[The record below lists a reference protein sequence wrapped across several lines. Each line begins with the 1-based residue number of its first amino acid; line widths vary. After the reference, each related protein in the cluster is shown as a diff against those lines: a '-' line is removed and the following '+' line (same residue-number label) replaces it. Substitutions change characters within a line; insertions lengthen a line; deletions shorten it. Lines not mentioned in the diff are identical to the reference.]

1 MTPRDIE
8 AYKKELMKLYS
19 KGQPESELKDAEKNN
34 TEEVN
39 SVDSPKEED
48 RGEEKKQKVA
58 ESPVNDGNTQQDNEI
73 SAEKDAETVTEG
85 ETPSEEQ
92 EYENTEE
99 KEYDDTAYDE
109 GEHDTSYFPYTGD
122 AEEANLEGIISTS
135 ELPDIDEFS
144 ESSLAP
150 QESLG
155 DSSGFIVVNVRTGHE
170 ASPIVG
176 ASVIV
181 SAISDGKRMFI
192 AAGQTDISGSVIDLA
207 APAPDKIYSQSPDTG
222 VRPYS
227 LFDISVRANGF
238 FNARSVD
245 VPVFSGVTS
254 IQNFSMIPLPLGAE
268 SGDDTLTYF
277 NQEPFFG

>member
-8 AYKKELMKLYS
+8 SYKKELMKLYS
-19 KGQPESELKDAEKNN
+19 KGQPESELKAEEKNN
-34 TEEVN
+34 AEEVK
-39 SVDSPKEED
+39 SVNEPKEED
-48 RGEEKKQKVA
+48 KREEK
-58 ESPVNDGNTQQDNEI
+58 ESNGTGSTVNDVNIQQDEETP
-73 SAEKDAETVTEG
+73 AENDVETVTEG

-92 EYENTEE
+92 EYENAEE
-99 KEYDDTAYDE
+99 EEYDDKAYDE

-122 AEEANLEGIISTS
+122 AEEAYLEGVIAPS
-135 ELPDIDEFS
+135 ELSDIDEFS
-144 ESSLAP
+144 ESSLVS

-155 DSSGFIVVNVRTGHE
+155 DSSGFIDVNVRTGHE

-181 SAISDGKRMFI
+181 SAISNGKRLFI
-192 AAGQTDISGSVIDLA
+192 GAGLTDISGSVTDLQ
-207 APAPDKIYSQSPDTG
+207 APAPDKIYSQSPNTD

-227 LFDISVRANGF
+227 LFDISVKANGF
-238 FNARSVD
+238 FNAISVD

-268 SGDDTLTYF
+268 SGDETLTYF